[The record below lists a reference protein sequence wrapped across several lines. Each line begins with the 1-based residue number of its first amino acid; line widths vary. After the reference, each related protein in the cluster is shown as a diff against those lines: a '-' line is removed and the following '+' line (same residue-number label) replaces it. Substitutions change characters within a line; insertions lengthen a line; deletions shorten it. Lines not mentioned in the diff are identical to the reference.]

1 MAAVVP
7 GTPRGGVT
15 AVGLTPS
22 RTPYSTHA
30 SKGTT
35 PAAHA
40 SSEKGGEQP
49 TKLNLT
55 PANSA
60 LRTRKPTSPAKR
72 SDATPSPFGATRLS
86 AGGKHDPAAEL
97 ARRNLAAL
105 FDIDE
110 ADDYDSPASANT
122 SWSSTDSQP
131 VHEIV
136 GELES
141 DFTNT
146 VSDAADKLLLLAIE
160 ANEGQRNELAASGA
174 PAKLVQLVNSG
185 APTDEVIGALQNFA
199 ASENPDD
206 DVKSELVRAGV
217 VTTLLNLLRE
227 GTEKAPALKSA
238 VAVLLNLAIG
248 SETRK
253 VIMRDAGVIEIL
265 APLIDSEDA
274 ELQASAMRALTSL
287 SIGSDMRKNE
297 ISHAIDIKKLV
308 DTLSVATDEE
318 IWHPALGLIQSL
330 VFCNDDRKRTI
341 LDLNFIPKAT
351 MLLSSGKLTVDAE
364 GMLTKLLVGFAAY
377 QGMMSKQASS
387 PCSPQ
392 RGQELS
398 AVGGA
403 VQLLAEGVS
412 TMWTNLF

>member
-1 MAAVVP
+1 
-7 GTPRGGVT
+7 
-15 AVGLTPS
+15 
-22 RTPYSTHA
+22 
-30 SKGTT
+30 
-35 PAAHA
+35 
-40 SSEKGGEQP
+40 
-49 TKLNLT
+49 
-55 PANSA
+55 
-60 LRTRKPTSPAKR
+60 
-72 SDATPSPFGATRLS
+72 
-86 AGGKHDPAAEL
+86 
-97 ARRNLAAL
+97 
-105 FDIDE
+105 
-110 ADDYDSPASANT
+110 
-122 SWSSTDSQP
+122 